1 MQQPDFLCLQ
11 ETWLINETAGLIA
24 VDTDY
29 LHVHK
34 SGMDSRQEGIMG
46 RSKGGI
52 VIRYRSDFGKKVS
65 HVDVPSSRACAVV
78 LTENSLRT
86 MLLCVYMPCNN
97 YSTSVVD
104 PEFDDVLNC
113 IDTIMYAN
121 PCHEYVVCGD
131 FNVSFTRNN
140 AHSRRLEEFL
150 QRHGLS
156 KCWDSPISNMSNTYQ
171 NFSLNQ
177 FSCIDHICLSNRVF
191 SSIESCEVISDLTN
205 PSNHSALDVKV
216 CQQGVL
222 KLTKEGQAARVNA
235 CLDSGLECIPA
246 KKPDR
251 SLFWHWI
258 WCECGRPNT
267 GALYDEKIKM
277 KRSRHQYHY
286 AVRLARKNE
295 FATKKNS
302 LAEKIK
308 KIKSG
313 ADFWRELQKIN
324 PCSKMTPQAIDDADS
339 PQEIADMFGKKYSE
353 LYTSVPTDAD
363 EMAQM
368 KAIFSENSAREDPRL
383 VFCTAED
390 IRLVL
395 RKLKSG
401 KGDGSLGFDSD
412 HIINGSSM
420 LFLLD
425 CLI

>member
-1 MQQPDFLCLQ
+1 MKIISLNWEGFKRSKLYIKDLLTMRQPDFLCLQ

-34 SGMDSRQEGIMG
+34 SGMDSRQEVTMG
-46 RSKGGI
+46 RPKGGT
-52 VIRYRSDFGKKVS
+52 VILYRSDFGKKSS
-65 HVDVPSSRACAVV
+65 HDALMCIYAMRQ
-78 LTENSLRT
+78 
-86 MLLCVYMPCNN
+86 LLYL
-97 YSTSVVD
+97 SGGSGVVD
-104 PEFDDVLNC
+104 P
-113 IDTIMYAN
+113 
-121 PCHEYVVCGD
+121 
-131 FNVSFTRNN
+131 
-140 AHSRRLEEFL
+140 
-150 QRHGLS
+150 
-156 KCWDSPISNMSNTYQ
+156 NT
-171 NFSLNQ
+171 
-177 FSCIDHICLSNRVF
+177 
-191 SSIESCEVISDLTN
+191 
-205 PSNHSALDVKV
+205 K
-216 CQQGVL
+216 
-222 KLTKEGQAARVNA
+222 
-235 CLDSGLECIPA
+235 
-246 KKPDR
+246 
-251 SLFWHWI
+251 
-258 WCECGRPNT
+258 
-267 GALYDEKIKM
+267 ALYKAM

-302 LAEKIK
+302 LAE

-353 LYTSVPTDAD
+353 LYTGVPTDAD
-363 EMAQM
+363 EMVRM
-368 KAIFSENSAREDPRL
+368 RAIFSENSAREDPRL

-420 LFLLD
+420 LFLFAD
-425 CLI
+425 CSI

>member
-34 SGMDSRQEGIMG
+34 SGMDSRQEVIMG

-150 QRHGLS
+150 QWHGLS

-246 KKPDR
+246 KKPAAYEYDTV
-251 SLFWHWI
+251 SLNGHAIQWVESVCHLGNMIDTKLTHQGNCAAKRNHEVYAW
-258 WCECGRPNT
+258 NT
-267 GALYDEKIKM
+267 GLLI
-277 KRSRHQYHY
+277 
-286 AVRLARKNE
+286 
-295 FATKKNS
+295 
-302 LAEKIK
+302 
-308 KIKSG
+308 
-313 ADFWRELQKIN
+313 
-324 PCSKMTPQAIDDADS
+324 AI
-339 PQEIADMFGKKYSE
+339 
-353 LYTSVPTDAD
+353 T
-363 EMAQM
+363 
-368 KAIFSENSAREDPRL
+368 
-383 VFCTAED
+383 
-390 IRLVL
+390 
-395 RKLKSG
+395 
-401 KGDGSLGFDSD
+401 
-412 HIINGSSM
+412 
-420 LFLLD
+420 LD
-425 CLI
+425 KVTVKV